1 MIDFSDTES
10 QIPSQSGHS
19 SGGEDQS
26 SASPT
31 TPRAHVST
39 SAMRQQ
45 ASRLNLGPNHMN
57 GYENGH
63 RYGNGNGHRYGNGN
77 GNGNGEG
84 LPASPHPLEGIAK

>member
-1 MIDFSDTES
+1 VIDFSDTES

-19 SGGEDQS
+19 SGGEDHS

-45 ASRLNLGPNHMN
+45 ARGLNLGPNPISHGN

-63 RYGNGNGHRYGNGN
+63 GHGYGNGN
-77 GNGNGEG
+77 GNGDG

>member
-1 MIDFSDTES
+1 VIDFSDTES

-19 SGGEDQS
+19 SGGEDHS

-31 TPRAHVST
+31 TPRAQVST
-39 SAMRQQ
+39 SATRPQ
-45 ASRLNLGPNHMN
+45 ARGLNLGPNPISHGN

-63 RYGNGNGHRYGNGN
+63 GHGHGYGNGTGD
-77 GNGNGEG
+77 G

>member
-1 MIDFSDTES
+1 VIDFSDTES

-19 SGGEDQS
+19 SGGEDHS

-31 TPRAHVST
+31 TPRANVST

-45 ASRLNLGPNHMN
+45 ARALNLGPNPISHGNGN

-63 RYGNGNGHRYGNGN
+63 GHVYGNGN